1 MSSNEVLGE
10 EIRGRL
16 GGMSAL
22 QTLGRCVDAAPAL
35 RHGFGRTL
43 LLAVIGTSGRLVVPI
58 VVQQAIDRGISDE
71 SGGSRVTVDVGVIA
85 TLVLIGLGVLLVTSL
100 AQRTAV
106 ARLGRQSEQALF
118 GLRERL
124 FQHIHR
130 LSVADHSEERKGALV
145 ARVTSDVETLA
156 QFFSWGALALLLNGI
171 LMVLVA
177 AVMLSYDWIL
187 ALTAFAVSMPLAF
200 VLRGVQRHLVAA
212 YDAARVRNAEVMTSI
227 SELVAGAETLRAY
240 GAGATFAAESRQAS
254 HVRSKAFIR
263 AGSIGSFL
271 FPSGEVFS
279 VLTVS
284 AVVGIGALRGP
295 AAGLTSGAMV
305 GFVLLTFRFLEPIA
319 EITEVLDQTQ
329 TAVAGMRRVLGVL
342 DIPTGPPEPTAP
354 VRLPAGQLGVN
365 IQHVTFSYRSRG
377 TDDDEPPVLIDVSAK
392 IEPGQQVAVVG
403 ETGSG
408 KTTLGRLVARFA
420 DPTSGVV
427 RVGGVSLRDAAN
439 DDIRRRLVMVPQE
452 PFLFDGTIAENMAF
466 ARPMLSHAE
475 LIAAIADLDLTDW
488 LEALPNGIDTEVGQ
502 RGDQLSAGERQL
514 VALIRASLVDPDVL
528 VLDEATSSV
537 DALTEVRIA
546 RALDKLAS
554 GRTTIAIAHR
564 LSTAARADRVLVLQ
578 RGRLVEDGAHAE
590 LVNAGGAYA
599 AMYDAWVASTSGA

>member
-1 MSSNEVLGE
+1 MT
-10 EIRGRL
+10 
-16 GGMSAL
+16 AL
-22 QTLGRCVDAAPAL
+22 QTLGRGVDAAPAL
-35 RHGFGRTL
+35 RSGFGITL
-43 LLAVIGTSGRLVVPI
+43 VLAIIGSSGRLVVPI
-58 VVQQAIDRGISDE
+58 AVQQAIDRGLSED
-71 SGGSRVTVDVGVIA
+71 SVDVGVI
-85 TLVLIGLGVLLVTSL
+85 TWLVLIGIGALALTSIT
-100 AQRTAV
+100 QRTAV
-106 ARLGRQSEQALF
+106 ARLGRQSEMALF
-118 GLRERL
+118 ALRERL

-130 LSVADHSEERKGALV
+130 LSIADHNEERKGALV
-145 ARVTSDVETLA
+145 ARVTSDVETLS

-177 AVMLSYDWIL
+177 GVMLSYDWIL
-187 ALTAFAVSMPLAF
+187 ALTAFAVSLPLAF

-212 YDAARVRNAEVMTSI
+212 YDAARGRNAAVMTSI
-227 SELVAGAETLRAY
+227 SELVSGAETLRAY
-240 GAGATFAAESRQAS
+240 GAGGHFALASRRAS
-254 HVRSKAFIR
+254 HDRSNAFIK
-263 AGSIGSFL
+263 AGGIGSFL

-295 AAGLTSGAMV
+295 ASGLTAGAMV

-329 TAVAGMRRVLGVL
+329 TAVAGLRRVLGVL
-342 DIPTGPPEPTAP
+342 DIPTGPPEPSSP
-354 VRLPAGQLGVN
+354 VRLPAGPLGVS
-365 IQHVTFSYRSRG
+365 IHHVTFAYRSRSAG
-377 TDDDEPPVLIDVSAK
+377 DDEPPVLVDVTAN
-392 IEPGQQVAVVG
+392 IAAGQQVAVVG

-408 KTTLGRLVARFA
+408 KTTLGRLVARLA
-420 DPTSGVV
+420 DPVSGSV
-427 RVGGVSLRDAAN
+427 RLGGVSLREVAN
-439 DDIRRRLVMVPQE
+439 AEIRRRLVVVPQE
-452 PFLFDGTIAENMAF
+452 PFLFEGTIAENLAF
-466 ARPMLSHAE
+466 ARPGATSAE
-475 LIAAIADLDLTDW
+475 LTAAIAELDLTDW
-488 LEALPNGIDTEVGQ
+488 LDAMPEGIDTAVGQ

-578 RGRLVEDGAHAE
+578 HGHLVEDGSHAE
-590 LVNAGGAYA
+590 LVGAGGAYA
-599 AMYDAWVASTSGA
+599 AMYDAWIASTSGA